1 MSNEQAQTP
10 ITLIPTYTGI
20 LRAVRLE
27 AVLARSLRHSMLA
40 SFFFLTLFLFFVWL
54 LSLFAGGLFFSEDGE
69 RVLHKLLGGVTL
81 IVSAPFWFFTVAEFY
96 FLTTSRSRPLLEASF
111 SDGPRVFGVNYGAS
125 CRLWRLDAF
134 RKTEVDVSQL
144 YLTLRDDF
152 FMQQLFLRLGV
163 ELADVKEFIES
174 KEKELLMSRELLFQT
189 LVYEA
194 VEAKSD
200 MITARE
206 FAMLLFDMDKDF
218 EEFLFRHEIRKQDLL
233 GAAHWVSTLVQLK
246 QAQLRWWE
254 RAILGH
260 MPTFG
265 ASLMFGYTYILDK
278 FARDISAGSQGAII
292 PEGAAHGKELQEIA
306 SILAR
311 SDQSNVIL
319 VGEPGSGK
327 SAILEQLTRLI
338 LEGSAPPA
346 LWQKRFIAMDS
357 VTLVAATKQK
367 GELEELLVRVMN
379 EAATAGNV
387 VLVLERFPEF
397 IESARQMGVNAISI
411 LEPYL
416 EGTELQVIALSDKDQ
431 YHRVLESNSTITK
444 LFERVEI
451 AEPDVSNIVYILEEI
466 AYGLEKTHSVYIT
479 YPALVEAANLAD
491 RYITNGA
498 MPEKAIDVLERAV
511 TEAVNAG
518 EKFVTKQHV
527 QRAVEERTHIPV
539 EKASGKEAEK
549 LLQMEEVLHQRVIG
563 QHAAITAVANALRRA
578 RAGLQAG
585 KRPIGSFL
593 FLGPTGVGK
602 TETAKALAQIYFG
615 SEDAMARF
623 DMSEFQGPEGVSKL
637 IGSFETSEPGML
649 SNALRS
655 KPFSLLLFDEFE
667 KSSRDVVNL
676 FLQILEEGFFTDAHG
691 KRVSAR
697 DAIIITTSNAAGNL
711 VWDMVQQG
719 KDVSTL
725 QKEVVDAIRQQGVFA
740 PEILNRFDAIVVFEP
755 LDKEK
760 LHEVAKLLL
769 EELAKNLKKQEIE
782 FGITEELIA
791 KVVEMGY
798 DPVMGARPMRRAIA
812 DRVEQIIARRLLDG
826 SLRRGGI
833 IQFTSEE
840 IQTL

>member
-10 ITLIPTYTGI
+10 ITLIPTYRGI

-27 AVLARSLRHSMLA
+27 AALPRSLRHNMLA
-40 SFFFLTLFLFFVWL
+40 SFFFFALFLFFLWL
-54 LSLFAGGLFFSEDGE
+54 LLLLAGGLFFSEDGA
-69 RVLHKLLGGVTL
+69 RVLHKLLGGVAL
-81 IVSAPFWFFTVAEFY
+81 IASAPLWFFIIAEFY
-96 FLTTSRSRPLLEASF
+96 FLTTSRPRPLLEASF
-111 SDGPRVFGVNYGAS
+111 SDGSHVFLVNYGAAR
-125 CRLWRLDAF
+125 RLWQLDAF
-134 RKTEVDVSQL
+134 RKTEVDVSLL
-144 YLTLRDDF
+144 YRIIGGDF

-163 ELADVKEFIES
+163 DMADVKEFIES
-174 KEKELLMSRELLFQT
+174 KEKELLMSRDLLFQT

-200 MITARE
+200 TITARE
-206 FAMLLFDMDKDF
+206 FALLLFDMDKDF
-218 EEFLFRHEIRKQDLL
+218 KEFLFRHEIQKPDLL

-254 RAILGH
+254 RALLGR

-265 ASLMFGYTYILDK
+265 ASLIFGYTYTLDK
-278 FARDISAGSQGAII
+278 FARDINAGSQGAII
-292 PEGAAHGKELQEIA
+292 PDGAAHGKELREIA
-306 SILAR
+306 GILAR
-311 SDQSNVIL
+311 SDQANVIL

-327 SAILEQLTRLI
+327 SAILEQLARLI

-346 LWQKRFIAMDS
+346 LWQKRLIAMDS
-357 VTLVAATKQK
+357 VALTAATKQK
-367 GELEELLVRVMN
+367 GELEELLVKVMN

-397 IESARQMGVNAISI
+397 IESAGHMGVNAISM

-431 YHRVLESNSTITK
+431 YHRVLEPNSTITK
-444 LFERVEI
+444 LFSRVEI
-451 AEPDVSNIVYILEEI
+451 LELDVSHVVFILEEI
-466 AYGLEKTHSVYIT
+466 AYKLEKTHAIFIT
-479 YPALVEAANLAD
+479 YSALVSAVHLAD
-491 RYITNGA
+491 RYITDGA

-511 TEAVNAG
+511 TLAVNAG
-518 EKFVTKQHV
+518 EMFVTKQHTE
-527 QRAVEERTHIPV
+527 RAVEERTHIPV
-539 EKASGKEAEK
+539 ERASGKEAEK
-549 LLQMEEVLHQRVIG
+549 LLNMEGALHQRVIG
-563 QHAAITAVANALRRA
+563 QHAAITAVANAMRRA
-578 RAGLQAG
+578 RTGLQAG

-615 SEDAMARF
+615 SEDAMVRF
-623 DMSEFQGPEGVSKL
+623 DMSEFQGSEGVNKL
-637 IGSFETSEPGML
+637 IGSFETGEPGML

-719 KDVSTL
+719 KDPAAL
-725 QKEVVDAIRQQGVFA
+725 QKEVVDAVRQQGIFT
-740 PEILNRFDAIVVFEP
+740 PEILNRFDALVVFEP

-760 LHEVAKLLL
+760 LKQVAKLLL
-769 EELAKNLKKQEIE
+769 VELADRLKKQEIQLVV
-782 FGITEELIA
+782 TDELIS
-791 KVVEMGY
+791 KVVDMGY

-826 SLRRGGI
+826 SLQRGGT

-840 IQTL
+840 IQML

>member
-233 GAAHWVSTLVQLK
+233 GVAHWVSTLVQLK

-265 ASLMFGYTYILDK
+265 ASLMFGYTYMLDK

-311 SDQSNVIL
+311 SDQANVIL

-346 LWQKRFIAMDS
+346 LWQKRLIAMDS